1 MAFLFVVLLR
11 LLAPFFL
18 FRFPLGGAVLVL
30 TFDMLDYWFL
40 GAFGD
45 SQHHSAYQEFDKYL
59 DLYGITFFALVVFKW
74 KEAVLRISGLSLF
87 LLRFTGILAFEA
99 TGMRIFLFLL
109 PNIFENFYLLVQA
122 GRRERASP
130 RWAGRKGAITEPAR
144 GWQYAALVLII
155 AAVPKILQ
163 EYFMHYL
170 QYPLGAGMIWR
181 EIGEFSRSL

>member
-1 MAFLFVVLLR
+1 MAFILVVLLR
-11 LLAPFFL
+11 LIAPFFL

-30 TFDMLDYWFL
+30 SFDMLDYWFL

-59 DLYGITFFALVVFKW
+59 DLYGITFFALQVLKW
-74 KEAVLRISGLSLF
+74 KESILRIPGLSLF
-87 LLRFTGILAFEA
+87 LIRFIGILAFEA
-99 TGMRIFLFLL
+99 TGARIFLFLL

-122 GRRERASP
+122 GRR
-130 RWAGRKGAITEPAR
+130 KGVQVNAVR
-144 GWQYAALVLII
+144 WQYAALILVI
-155 AAVPKILQ
+155 AAVPKIFQ

-181 EIGEFSRSL
+181 ELGVFSRTL